1 MRQKSELV
9 RTWIIDHS
17 NDSALLTDQSIV
29 DGIYAVHKVRV
40 SKSLVYKVS
49 GGLIQRSNL
58 SNPVTINAVK
68 QLLKICDNNPKLA
81 RLLINYVFQTGK

>member
-1 MRQKSELV
+1 MSQKSDLI
-9 RTWIIDHS
+9 RKWIIDHR
-17 NDSALLTDQSIV
+17 NNSALLTDQSIV
-29 DGIYAVHKVRV
+29 DGIYTVHNVRV

-49 GGLIQRSNL
+49 GGLFQRSNL

>member
-1 MRQKSELV
+1 MTRKSNLI
-9 RTWIIDHS
+9 RKWIIEHS

-29 DGIYAVHKVRV
+29 DGIYAVHNVRV

-49 GGLIQRSNL
+49 GSLIQRSNL

-68 QLLKICDNNPKLA
+68 QLLKLCDQNPKLA
-81 RLLINYVFQTGK
+81 RLLINYVYQTGK